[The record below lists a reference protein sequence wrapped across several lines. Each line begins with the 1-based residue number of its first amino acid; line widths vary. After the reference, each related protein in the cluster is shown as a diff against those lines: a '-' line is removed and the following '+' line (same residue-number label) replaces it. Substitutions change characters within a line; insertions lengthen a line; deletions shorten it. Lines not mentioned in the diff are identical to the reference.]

1 MFFYNIMASHKT
13 NKRSY
18 KKRTPKR
25 KTQKGGDINI
35 LGYTCKKD
43 EENNENNSK
52 ESVTTPDDNTPD
64 DNTTE
69 SVTTPDEEEDEDEE
83 GNEEED
89 DTDDKEQRGMGKKGR
104 KGRKSTK
111 KRKNVHK
118 KKGKT
123 MKKKSAWTTF
133 VSELYKKNKK
143 TNPLYMFKNA
153 LKDAAKIYKK

>member
-25 KTQKGGDINI
+25 KTQKGGNMLCDA
-35 LGYTCKKD
+35 LCK
-43 EENNENNSK
+43 
-52 ESVTTPDDNTPD
+52 PPD

-69 SVTTPDEEEDEDEE
+69 SITTPDENGIETEDEE
-83 GNEEED
+83 GEGTEEGEGGV
-89 DTDDKEQRGMGKKGR
+89 QPAGGKKGR

-123 MKKKSAWTTF
+123 MKKKSEWTTF